1 MPQLKAM
8 IKEVWNSLK
17 NDDFSVRAVRVS
29 DKEAIVAHL
38 MALGDKGI
46 ASRFGFPASEY
57 QVIQYT
63 DKIDFDNDILV
74 GLFKDEEMLGF
85 AHGATCVNES
95 EEVTELGIS
104 ISPELHGQ
112 GWGSKLTDE
121 IIKKA
126 SAHGSRKLIFF
137 TSVKNH
143 AIRKIVE
150 KHHATTTTDCGD
162 LTAVVPLEWKRSKIR
177 RMFSRLKN

>member
-1 MPQLKAM
+1 MPQLKAI
-8 IKEVWNSLK
+8 IKEVWGALK
-17 NDDFSVRAVRVS
+17 HDDFDVRAVHAD
-29 DKEAIVAHL
+29 DKDLIIAHL
-38 MALGDKGI
+38 LGLGDKGL
-46 ASRFGFPASEY
+46 ASRFGFPATEHQVTEY
-57 QVIQYT
+57 T
-63 DKIDFDNDILV
+63 NKIDFNDDILV
-74 GLFKDEEMLGF
+74 GLFKDGAMLGF
-85 AHGATCVNES
+85 AHGATCVNEE

-121 IIKKA
+121 VIKKA

-137 TSVKNH
+137 TSVRNH

-162 LTAVVPLEWKRSKIR
+162 LTAVVPLEWKRSRLR
-177 RMFSRLKN
+177 RLFRR